1 MWRREV
7 IYNRFVCL
15 KYVVYLQFLR
25 DYICN
30 WCIGQWDVIGSVGLT
45 RYVRRIIFM
54 NISQYYNWGVQQLD
68 WGMMGSSVYGP
79 LRTGR
84 IKLYHTKKKNRIST
98 CKYVFS
104 GISGY
109 QKSHIRSH
117 ILASHESEENETT
130 AIMCIEVP
138 DKMRPSA
145 QDRGV
150 KQAKTNYQPTS
161 KLLTNRLIFSIA
173 ATFMVAERK
182 PSIECKFLTSNFDT
196 VI

>member
-45 RYVRRIIFM
+45 MVCERINIYEHFTVLQLRGATAWLRYDGFICV
-54 NISQYYNWGVQQLD
+54 WAHA
-68 WGMMGSSVYGP
+68 
-79 LRTGR
+79 GR
-84 IKLYHTKKKNRIST
+84 IQLYYTKTKNRICT
-98 CKYVFS
+98 CKYDFS

-117 ILASHESEENETT
+117 ILASHGSEENETT